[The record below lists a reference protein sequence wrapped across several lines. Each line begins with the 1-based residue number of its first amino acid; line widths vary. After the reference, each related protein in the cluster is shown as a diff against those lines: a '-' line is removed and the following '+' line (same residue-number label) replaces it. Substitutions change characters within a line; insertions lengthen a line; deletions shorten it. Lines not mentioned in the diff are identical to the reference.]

1 MRSNSFILL
10 MVVGLTINLPNISL
24 FASSKTE
31 KHGDYKLY
39 CTIRL
44 GQGGFSDSRSPIG
57 KLGGGQLVLDIKP
70 AKLPLAISW
79 FTEYYTNCPDPS
91 HSYEIAN
98 LNALNIL
105 YLPGFLKN
113 KKLNPFIGA
122 GIGILEVPID
132 GTDPIEMETGR
143 VYNLELGINYRAFRY
158 IGFYGIGKYLY
169 ANKKSAGVAVIDFNE
184 FIVLLGITANFGLFN
199 KS

>member
-1 MRSNSFILL
+1 MRSNSYILL
-10 MVVGLTINLPNISL
+10 IVLGLTINLPNNSL

-31 KHGDYKLY
+31 KHGNYKLY
-39 CTIRL
+39 CNIRL

-79 FTEYYTNCPDPS
+79 LTEYYTNCPDPS

-98 LNALNIL
+98 LNAFNIL
-105 YLPGFLKN
+105 YLPRFLKN
-113 KKLNPFIGA
+113 DELNPFIGA
-122 GIGILEVPID
+122 GIGMLEVPID
-132 GTDPIEMETGR
+132 GTDPTKMETGL
-143 VYNLELGINYRAFRY
+143 VYNLEAGINYRAFRY
-158 IGFYGIGKYLY
+158 IGFYGIGNYLY
-169 ANKKSAGVAVIDFNE
+169 ANKKSSSITVIDFNE
-184 FIVLLGITANFGLFN
+184 FIIMLGITFNFGLFN

>member
-1 MRSNSFILL
+1 MRSNSYILL
-10 MVVGLTINLPNISL
+10 MVLGLTINLPNNSL
-24 FASSKTE
+24 YASSKTE

-44 GQGGFSDSRSPIG
+44 GQGGFSDSRSPVG

-79 FTEYYTNCPDPS
+79 LTEYYTNGPDPS

-98 LNALNIL
+98 LNAFNIL
-105 YLPGFLKN
+105 YFPGFLKN
-113 KKLNPFIGA
+113 EKLNTFIGA
-122 GIGILEVPID
+122 GIGMLEVPVD
-132 GTDPIEMETGR
+132 GSEPTTMETGW
-143 VYNLELGINYRAFRY
+143 VYNLELGINYRAFRH

-169 ANKKSAGVAVIDFNE
+169 ANKKSTGITVIDFNE

-199 KS
+199 KL